1 MPNSVISKLA
11 IPNSSGTLASYDIKD
26 AEARQQFANTETVF
40 IIHATGQDVSGTM
53 TYTVSETYTAI
64 NSAYSSGKTLVLHV
78 TEESNLYILKNYMY
92 GEVAEDLDAFIFSSD
107 EVFLSTLAYSYY
119 IYNDNGTALMTRTD
133 QRIKHV
139 FADTNS
145 AVSIGGDNNEA
156 WLDVKVDGTTIT
168 KNGTTGVLSAV
179 GGGGGGQVNSDWNA
193 TSGVAQILNKP
204 GTVPMVV
211 TFTNNTTQTYNVY
224 ISS

>member
-1 MPNSVISKLA
+1 MPNSVISKLT
-11 IPNSSGTLASYDIKD
+11 IPNSSGTMASYDIKD
-26 AEARQQFANTETVF
+26 AEARQQLASTESVF

-64 NSAYSSGKTLVLHV
+64 NSAYSAGKSLILHIIEGDDIYV
-78 TEESNLYILKNYMY
+78 LKNYMY
-92 GEVAEDLDAFIFSSD
+92 GEITEDLDAFIFTSD
-107 EVFLSTLAYSYY
+107 IVLISPSIYSYY
-119 IYNDNGTALMTRTD
+119 LYDNNGTATL
-133 QRIKHV
+133 IKINQV
-139 FADTNS
+139 IKSINANSNS
-145 AVSIGGDNNEA
+145 AVEIGGDNNEA
-156 WLDVKVDGTTIT
+156 WFDVKVDGTTIT

-224 ISS
+224 ISN